1 MKSNVKSMQAEAVY
15 KNFSWADALR
25 LIRCFA
31 SIPDE
36 VEVETFINDVFDEW
50 YSSDRLRHH
59 FRAFLKYF
67 RYRIGSSKRTL
78 PGSVEFL
85 FRQPIE
91 SDWGADNPQLLNP
104 ISIMRTE
111 LREIGADGGFEMP
124 GVENKFRVLPKE
136 DFEKD
141 KEGK

>member
-1 MKSNVKSMQAEAVY
+1 
-15 KNFSWADALR
+15 
-25 LIRCFA
+25 
-31 SIPDE
+31 
-36 VEVETFINDVFDEW
+36 VETFINDVFDEW

-124 GVENKFRVLPKE
+124 GVENKFRVLPTE